1 MTKSPMDLKKVYL
14 VISTFTDCFMKVDAR
29 LKKQQLILTAT
40 GEELHLGSLDWMD
53 LITELEAAFNITI
66 NPDGLFGCNVQ
77 KLLHACTEQLVKNG
91 TITNIEEVLVFQ
103 KYPDILSMTKKSE
116 QYSALNVAK
125 LLNNTR
131 KK

>member
-1 MTKSPMDLKKVYL
+1 MTKSPMDLKKVYW
-14 VISTFTDCFMKVDAR
+14 VISTFTDCFIKVDAR
-29 LKKQQLILTAT
+29 LKKSQILLTAN

-53 LITELEAAFNITI
+53 LITELEGAFNITI

-77 KLLHACTEQLVKNG
+77 KLLHACTEQLVKKG

-103 KYPDILSMTKKSE
+103 KYPDILLTMKKT
-116 QYSALNVAK
+116 QLYSPTNVAN
-125 LLNNTR
+125 LLNTR